1 MTPQP
6 LTDSQIHAAFQA
18 RSAGSAS
25 PDLAERIQSAARA
38 TGQQRPLVVLPGGR
52 GIQPQRLL
60 WAAAISGDV
69 TRARRGPDLRR
80 PPATTIRR
88 SCPSPSQ
95 RRRPRA
101 SRSRRRPRR
110 PRKLHR
116 RRSEPTPSVAP
127 TEPPAGTPNPAL
139 VVDGGAITLV
149 GDLRV
154 RSLPTVGENSAR
166 LEPLLPANAR
176 ILIIEGPVAADGYNW
191 YHVMPFD
198 SAYPSG
204 WVAGA
209 SRDVRA
215 LDRRGPTQCPE
226 LPLDPAELT
235 ALGCSVAW
243 PATATRRSSSRANA
257 SATWLTST
265 CPSPG
270 RRGSTTIGSA
280 RSISANPRWRS
291 MTVACPSSTGRVGR
305 TGSSPDTSP
314 ILSRARATIAIE
326 DVDPPP
332 NAAETVATCRAMFV
346 GTDWTSVPI
355 D

>member
-18 RSAGSAS
+18 RSAGSPS

-60 WAAAISGDV
+60 WAAAIS
-69 TRARRGPDLRR
+69 
-80 PPATTIRR
+80 ATSLALVGGLILAGRQNDDQAVVPIPVPTEA
-88 SCPSPSQ
+88 PSAVP
-95 RRRPRA
+95 
-101 SRSRRRPRR
+101 
-110 PRKLHR
+110 
-116 RRSEPTPSVAP
+116 EPTPSAP
-127 TEPPAGTPNPAL
+127 ASEAPAPSAEPTPSAVPSEAPAGTPDPAL

-149 GDLRV
+149 GELRV
-154 RSLPTVGENSAR
+154 RSLPTVGENSQR

-176 ILIIEGPVAADGYNW
+176 LLVVEGPVAADGYNW

-209 SRDVRA
+209 SRDSEPWIA
-215 LDRRGPTQCPE
+215 ADEGQCPE
-226 LPLDPAELT
+226 LPLEPAELAALGAFGGLACFGDQEIQLMGELECDLADVDLSITGPSWVFFDRLCTIDLGDSTMEIHDGGMPIEYGPGRSNGTITGHFADPESSSCVYGLAEPGAIDPAEIT
-235 ALGCSVAW
+235 
-243 PATATRRSSSRANA
+243 
-257 SATWLTST
+257 
-265 CPSPG
+265 
-270 RRGSTTIGSA
+270 
-280 RSISANPRWRS
+280 
-291 MTVACPSSTGRVGR
+291 
-305 TGSSPDTSP
+305 
-314 ILSRARATIAIE
+314 
-326 DVDPPP
+326 
-332 NAAETVATCRAMFV
+332 ATCRAMFV